1 MRNEA
6 AEDFLTLLKE
16 WEKLC
21 INFSLVKSK
30 DSQQQFDYFGMVDDG
45 GEEEDEDDDNSE
57 ADEEDDPEVF
67 EVEKILAICYG
78 DPKEKGERGLY
89 FKVYGL

>member
-21 INFSLVKSK
+21 ISFSLVKSK
-30 DSQQQFDYFGMVDDG
+30 DPQLQCDYFGMVDDG
-45 GEEEDEDDDNSE
+45 GEEEDEDDGSSE
-57 ADEEDDPEVF
+57 ADGEDDNEVF
-67 EVEKILAICYG
+67 EVERILAICYG
-78 DPKEKGERGLY
+78 DPKEKGERGL
-89 FKVYGL
+89 FLKVHEL